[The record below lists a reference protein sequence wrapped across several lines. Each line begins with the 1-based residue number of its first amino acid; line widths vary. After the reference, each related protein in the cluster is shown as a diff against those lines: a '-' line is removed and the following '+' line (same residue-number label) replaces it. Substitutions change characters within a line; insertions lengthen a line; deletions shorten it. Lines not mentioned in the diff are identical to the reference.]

1 MLSDALVRLALN
13 TLSCSQ
19 KELAGQ
25 LGVSPTQI
33 SKWKKGEH
41 MSFEMSEKIRGIL
54 NIGDTDPE
62 FVLWSGSLEEAHKWE
77 RLIQYLAD
85 IAQDQAET
93 GYNTYPLLDEEG
105 TLCWNIF
112 HTLKEMGVDLPPR
125 FPEELDFDYEEVCG
139 RSDSDAMRV
148 GDLLAQNPYSA
159 LIQDIFLSL
168 NNVYGFY
175 AAYVSE
181 FIQDDELDLQN
192 TPACN
197 IEYSLMDL
205 AASKVNVDKKLA
217 SNFIEFRYR
226 VTKDFDEWLNLVKE
240 KAYRAGLPLRAELLS
255 MVHGTSDEL
264 GHEAEAESLGFNS
277 SRIHPDIYMNEL
289 LCGMRVIHQVLPAIM
304 KKLGIHEEFK
314 LDESELR
321 AK

>member
-1 MLSDALVRLALN
+1 MRSKALVQLALN
-13 TLSCSQ
+13 ALSCSQ
-19 KELAGQ
+19 KELADR
-25 LGVSPTQI
+25 LGVSATQI

-41 MSFEMSEKIRGIL
+41 MSFEMEEKIRGVS
-54 NIGDTDPE
+54 NVGDTDPE
-62 FVLWSGSLEEAHKWE
+62 FVLWSGSLDKAHKWE
-77 RLIQYLAD
+77 RLIHYLAD
-85 IAQDQAET
+85 NAQDQAET
-93 GYNTYPLLDEEG
+93 GYDTYPLLDEEG
-105 TLCWNIF
+105 VLCWSIF
-112 HTLKEMGVDLPPR
+112 HTLKAMGVAIPPR
-125 FPEELDFDYEEVCG
+125 FPDELDFDYEEVFS
-139 RSDSDAMRV
+139 RSDSDAMSLSN
-148 GDLLAQNPYSA
+148 LLQQNPYSA
-159 LIQDIFLSL
+159 LIQEIFLSL

-181 FIQDDELDLQN
+181 FFQDDELDLQS
-192 TPACN
+192 TPAGE
-197 IEYSLMDL
+197 IEYCLMDL
-205 AASKVNVDKKLA
+205 AASKINVDKKLA
-217 SNFIEFRYR
+217 SNFMEFRYR

-304 KKLGIHEEFK
+304 KKLGIDEEFE

>member
-1 MLSDALVRLALN
+1 MRSEALVQLALN
-13 TLSCSQ
+13 ALSCSQ
-19 KELAGQ
+19 KELAER

-41 MSFEMSEKIRGIL
+41 MSFDMDEKIRGIS

-62 FVLWSGSLEEAHKWE
+62 FVLWSGSLDDARKWE
-77 RLIQYLAD
+77 RLIHYLAD

-93 GYNTYPLLDEEG
+93 GYDTYPLLDEEG
-105 TLCWNIF
+105 VLCWSIF
-112 HTLKEMGVDLPPR
+112 HTLKEMGVALPPQ
-125 FPEELDFDYEEVCG
+125 FPEELDFDYEEVFS
-139 RSDSDAMRV
+139 RSDSDAMSLD
-148 GDLLAQNPYSA
+148 DLLHQNPYSA
-159 LIQDIFLSL
+159 LILDIFLSL

-181 FIQDDELDLQN
+181 LFQDDELDLQS
-192 TPACN
+192 TVAGD
-197 IEYSLMDL
+197 IEYCLMDL

-226 VTKDFDEWLNLVKE
+226 VTKDFDEWLNLIKE

-255 MVHGTSDEL
+255 MVHGSPEEL

-277 SRIHPDIYMNEL
+277 SRIHPDVYMNEL

-304 KKLGIHEEFK
+304 KKLGIDEEFK
-314 LDESELR
+314 VDESELR
-321 AK
+321 AR

>member
-1 MLSDALVRLALN
+1 MRSDALVQLALN

-19 KELAGQ
+19 KELAGL

-41 MSFEMSEKIRGIL
+41 ISFEMSEKIRGIL

-62 FVLWSGSLEEAHKWE
+62 FVLWSGSLEDAQKWE

-85 IAQDQAET
+85 IAQDQSET

-105 TLCWNIF
+105 TLCWNTF

-125 FPEELDFDYEEVCG
+125 FPEELDFDYEVVCD
-139 RSDSDAMRV
+139 RSDDDAIRV

-159 LIQDIFLSL
+159 LIQGIFLSL

-205 AASKVNVDKKLA
+205 AASKVNVDNPLA
-217 SNFIEFRYR
+217 SNFIKFRYR

-240 KAYRAGLPLRAELLS
+240 RAYRAGVPLRAELLS
-255 MVHGTSDEL
+255 MVQGTSDEI
-264 GHEAEAESLGFNS
+264 GREAEAESLGFNS
-277 SRIHPDIYMNEL
+277 SKIHPDIYMNEL

-304 KKLGIHEEFK
+304 KKLGIYEEFK
-314 LDESELR
+314 LDESELH

>member
-1 MLSDALVRLALN
+1 MSSDALVQLALN

-77 RLIQYLAD
+77 RLIQYLAG
-85 IAQDQAET
+85 IAQEQAET
-93 GYNTYPLLDEEG
+93 GYDTYPLLDEEG
-105 TLCWNIF
+105 NLCWNTF
-112 HTLKEMGVDLPPR
+112 RTLREMGVDLPPQ
-125 FPEELDFDYEEVCG
+125 FPEELNFDYQALCD
-139 RSDSDAMRV
+139 RSDSDEMRV
-148 GDLLAQNPYSA
+148 SDLIAQNPYSA

-181 FIQDDELDLQN
+181 FIEDDELDLQN

-197 IEYSLMDL
+197 IEYSLIDL
-205 AASKVNVDKKLA
+205 AASKVNVDNKLA
-217 SNFIEFRYR
+217 SNFVEFRYR
-226 VTKDFDEWLNLVKE
+226 VTKDFDGWLNLVKE

-255 MVHGTSDEL
+255 MVHGTSDEIGL
-264 GHEAEAESLGFNS
+264 EAEAESFGFKS

-289 LCGMRVIHQVLPAIM
+289 LCGMRIIFQVLPVIM

-314 LDESELR
+314 LDVSELR